1 MEFLELT
8 GAVFVG
14 GFFAFVGGNLFMIRL
29 VQSKRASAQK
39 KQVEKLADMLRR
51 VEGAEGDK

>member
-39 KQVEKLADMLRR
+39 RQVEKLADMLRR